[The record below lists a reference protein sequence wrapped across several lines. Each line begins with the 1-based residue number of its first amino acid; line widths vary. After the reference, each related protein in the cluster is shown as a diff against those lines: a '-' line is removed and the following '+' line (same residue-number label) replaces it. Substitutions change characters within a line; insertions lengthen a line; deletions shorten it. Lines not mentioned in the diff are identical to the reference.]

1 MRILGLDVGDKNIGV
16 AISDGLGWTAQGLPN
31 IKVQGQGQVSIAL
44 GEIIKENQITEVVV
58 GMPLNMNGTSG
69 PAAQK
74 VANFIEELKK
84 QISIPI
90 KIWDERLSS
99 LQAEKIMI
107 AADLSRKKR
116 KKRIDRLA
124 AQLILQSYLDAK
136 NV

>member
-31 IKVQGQGQVSIAL
+31 IKVQSQGQVTTAL
-44 GEIIKENQITEVVV
+44 GEIIKENQIIEVVV
-58 GMPLNMNGTSG
+58 GMPLNMDGTSG
-69 PAAQK
+69 KAAQK
-74 VANFIEELKK
+74 VANFIEDLEK
-84 QISIPI
+84 QISIPV
-90 KIWDERLSS
+90 KAWDERLSS

-116 KKRIDRLA
+116 KKRVDRLA